1 MRFGVMIFLSSLL
14 FACSDKDTNS
24 NVPSLEFLDQF
35 VVSTDAGYDSL
46 IELHIEY
53 RDNNGDIGLSES
65 DTTGPFKFGE
75 YAFYNLWC
83 TMYVRENGKWVKP
96 LSPFNPKDTIFLH
109 ERFPNI
115 TPTTENKRLMGEIAL
130 YIPARPLELR
140 RDSVRFEIQLWDR
153 ALNKSNLLKSNVFK
167 LKHP

>member
-1 MRFGVMIFLSSLL
+1 MLLGIIGVIS
-14 FACSDKDTNS
+14 CNDKDTNS
-24 NVPSLEFLDQF
+24 KVPQLEFLDQF
-35 VVSTDAGYDSL
+35 IVSTPAGYDSL
-46 IELHIEY
+46 VELHIEY
-53 RDNNGDIGLSES
+53 LDNDGDIGLSES

-75 YAFYNLWC
+75 YAFYNLFC
-83 TMYVRENGKWVKP
+83 FMYVKENGIWVKP
-96 LSPFNPKDTIFLH
+96 LNPFSTQDTLYLH

-115 TPTTENKRLMGEIAL
+115 TPTSENKRLRGEITL

-153 ALNKSNLLKSNVFK
+153 ALNKSNVLKSNVFK